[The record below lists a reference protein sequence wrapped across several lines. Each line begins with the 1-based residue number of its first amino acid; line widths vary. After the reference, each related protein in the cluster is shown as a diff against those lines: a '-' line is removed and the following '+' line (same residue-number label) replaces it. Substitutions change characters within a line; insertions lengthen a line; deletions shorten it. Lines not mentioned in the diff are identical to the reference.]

1 MLISPQN
8 LVQTVSRVQTRI
20 RSAAA
25 SAARDPES
33 IVLIAVSKGRTAA
46 DIRAIAAAGVQDI
59 GENYWQEAA
68 PKIEALADL
77 ALTWHFIGALQAN
90 KAKAIATA
98 CHWVH
103 SVDRLK
109 LAARLAEH
117 RPIQAPPLN
126 LCIQVALVPEGG
138 KSGVAPGELALLAA
152 AIEALPRIRL
162 RGLMCIPPPETGL
175 AVQRD
180 RFTQLARL
188 RDELNSCGHRMD
200 TLSMGMS
207 DDFEAA
213 IAAGAT
219 HVRIG
224 TALFGPRAAL
234 SPD

>member
-8 LVQTVSRVQTRI
+8 LVQTVSRVQSRI

-25 SAARDPES
+25 GASRDPAA
-33 IVLIAVSKGRTAA
+33 IVLVAVSKGRTAA
-46 DIRAIAAAGVQDI
+46 DIRAIAAAGVKDI

-68 PKIEALADL
+68 PKIAALADL

-90 KAKAIATA
+90 KAKAIAAA

-109 LAARLAEH
+109 LAARLAEY
-117 RPIQAPPLN
+117 RPAQAPPLN
-126 LCIQVALVPEGG
+126 LCIQVALEPEAG
-138 KSGVAPGELALLAA
+138 KSGVAPAETAELAA

-162 RGLMCIPPPETGL
+162 RGLMCIPPPATDT

-180 RFTQLARL
+180 RFARLARL
-188 RDELNSCGHRMD
+188 RDELNSCGHRLD

-213 IAAGAT
+213 ITAGAT

-224 TALFGPRAAL
+224 MALFGPRAAL

>member
-25 SAARDPES
+25 NAARDPDA
-33 IVLIAVSKGRTAA
+33 IVLIAVSKGR
-46 DIRAIAAAGVQDI
+46 DI

-77 ALTWHFIGALQAN
+77 ALKWHFIGGLQAN
-90 KAKAIATA
+90 KAKAIANA

-109 LAARLAEH
+109 LAAKLAEH
-117 RPIQAPPLN
+117 RPIHAPPLN

-138 KSGVAPGELALLAA
+138 KGGVAPGELAPLAA
-152 AIEALPRIRL
+152 AIEALPRVRL
-162 RGLMCIPPPETGL
+162 RGLMCIPPPTTDSG
-175 AVQRD
+175 VQRD
-180 RFTQLARL
+180 RFRQLARL
-188 RDELNSCGHRMD
+188 RDELNSNGHRMD

-234 SPD
+234 LPD